1 MQSADDESGVVLDNL
16 ELYVGLRAKEAK
28 KPVKGAGLCPG
39 SFQHHFL
46 FTWFIIIRVGYTI
59 SRAILSDAALSRGD
73 RFLTADNTPF
83 NLTAWGSAD
92 SQRDSKGPGSGS
104 TLGRLIL
111 HGLPGEF
118 SDDSAY
124 TWFPL
129 QTPKSME
136 VILGKLGTADR
147 YDFNRPPDST
157 PFAIAKGREGVFHKV
172 ELLAD
177 RTLISSKKKS
187 TGDKEKDKDLSNASS
202 ARDLPPPLPISPTV
216 DAGILG
222 YKKLSSLSLDPEDA
236 VILQARVTLFQ
247 YLTGKESAKADN
259 VFWMLRWLVERISN
273 SSASEMGIKITLKEL
288 VSLFTSGHTSVL
300 SLDLSSM
307 ALSTS
312 TATCINLVGIS
323 VVIVLLYK

>member
-1 MQSADDESGVVLDNL
+1 MVLDNL
-16 ELYVGLRAKEAK
+16 ELYVGLQAKEAK
-28 KPVKGAGLCPG
+28 KPVEGAGLCPG

-46 FTWFIIIRVGYTI
+46 FTWLIIIHVGYTI
-59 SRAILSDAALSRGD
+59 SCAILSDAIALSQGD

-83 NLTAWGSAD
+83 NLTAWGFAD
-92 SQRDSKGPGSGS
+92 SQCDSKGPGSGS
-104 TLGRLIL
+104 VLGCLIL
-111 HGLPGEF
+111 RGLPGEF

-147 YDFNRPPDST
+147 YNFNHPPDSA
-157 PFAIAKGREGVFHKV
+157 PFAIAKGREGVFQEV

-187 TGDKEKDKDLSNASS
+187 TGNKEKDKDLSDASL
-202 ARDLPPPLPISPTV
+202 APDLPPLPLPISPTV

-236 VILQARVTLFQ
+236 VTL
-247 YLTGKESAKADN
+247 
-259 VFWMLRWLVERISN
+259 
-273 SSASEMGIKITLKEL
+273 
-288 VSLFTSGHTSVL
+288 
-300 SLDLSSM
+300 
-307 ALSTS
+307 
-312 TATCINLVGIS
+312 
-323 VVIVLLYK
+323 